1 MSPLKQQI
9 IDLIE
14 KMPDTLTIDDV
25 IEELCFKVQ
34 VDEGLEQLD
43 NGQTLEHG
51 QIKLKLSKWLES

>member
-1 MSPLKQQI
+1 MMALKQQI

-25 IEELCFKVQ
+25 IEELCFKMQ

-43 NGQTLEHG
+43 RGQILEHD
-51 QIKLKLSKWLES
+51 QVKQKLSKWL